1 MSKDEKYLNPLTDFG
16 FKKLFGTE
24 LNKDI
29 LIDFL
34 NDIIPDL
41 PPNHRIKDIS
51 YKPTEHLPDF
61 EFDRKAIFDIYCVG
75 QNGHRFIVEMQKYW
89 QAFFKDRSIYYSTY
103 LIREQAERGEWDFKL
118 DAVYTVGILD
128 FLIDTEYDN
137 PEPVH
142 KVELKNER
150 NKIIFDKLMYVY
162 VELPKF
168 TKQEHELETMRDKW
182 LFTLKNLVYL
192 QERPRA
198 LQERVF
204 EKIFEI
210 AEVAKFN

>member
-1 MSKDEKYLNPLTDFG
+1 
-16 FKKLFGTE
+16 
-24 LNKDI
+24 
-29 LIDFL
+29 
-34 NDIIPDL
+34 
-41 PPNHRIKDIS
+41 
-51 YKPTEHLPDF
+51 
-61 EFDRKAIFDIYCVG
+61 
-75 QNGHRFIVEMQKYW
+75 
-89 QAFFKDRSIYYSTY
+89 
-103 LIREQAERGEWDFKL
+103 
-118 DAVYTVGILD
+118 
-128 FLIDTEYDN
+128 
-137 PEPVH
+137 VH

-150 NKIIFDKLMYVY
+150 NKIFFDKLMYVY

-210 AEVAKFN
+210 AEVAKFNHAEMEAYQSSLKSFRDNHNIYKSNIERAMEEGEEIGIKKGRKEGEKLGIEKGEKKKAEQTALRMIAKAYDNATIHELTGLSIEEIEKLRQME